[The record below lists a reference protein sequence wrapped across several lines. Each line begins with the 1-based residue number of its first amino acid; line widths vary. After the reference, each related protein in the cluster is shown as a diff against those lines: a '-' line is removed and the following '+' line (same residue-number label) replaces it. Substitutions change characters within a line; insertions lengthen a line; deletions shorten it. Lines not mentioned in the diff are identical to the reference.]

1 MEINFENPIFVIYL
15 NVNGMNKMRAQE
27 FIDTMVK
34 NMSFTNCTTWI
45 MPIQEGEQRIDLIW
59 QGSKYSSNPGIIGKN
74 DDFIKTLSEIVEIV
88 SNSPSADGQI
98 RSKIRS
104 LLIDKLNID

>member
-15 NVNGMNKMRAQE
+15 NVSGMNKMRAE
-27 FIDTMVK
+27 ELIDTMVK

-74 DDFIKTLSEIVEIV
+74 SDFIKTLSEIIEIV
-88 SNSPSADGQI
+88 SNSSSTDGQI
-98 RSKIRS
+98 RSKVRS

>member
-15 NVNGMNKMRAQE
+15 NVNGMSKIRVEELTNRMMQ
-27 FIDTMVK
+27 
-34 NMSFTNCTTWI
+34 NMSFSNYTTWV
-45 MPIQEGEQRIDLIW
+45 MPIQEGERRIDLIW
-59 QGSKYSSNPGIIGKN
+59 QGSKYSSNPGIIGKA

-88 SNSPSADGQI
+88 SNSSSSDGQI

-104 LLIDKLNID
+104 LLIDKLDID

>member
-1 MEINFENPIFVIYL
+1 MEINFENPIFVVYL
-15 NVNGMNKMRAQE
+15 NVNGMSKMRAQE

-88 SNSPSADGQI
+88 SNSSSTDGQI
-98 RSKIRS
+98 KV
-104 LLIDKLNID
+104 KN

>member
-1 MEINFENPIFVIYL
+1 MEINFENPIFVVYL
-15 NVNGMNKMRAQE
+15 NVNGMGKVRVEELTNKMMQ
-27 FIDTMVK
+27 

-88 SNSPSADGQI
+88 SNSSSTDGQI